1 METTTTRQD
10 SRAQADAVN
19 VNTVFQTKIDSNA
32 ESTVDID
39 RRYLLLLLTPYAES
53 YGLLLLMGN
62 KIDAYHALGAA
73 AAHHHN
79 NTRLDIFPKVHHG
92 SITIFGGRPPHLLET
107 NK

>member
-1 METTTTRQD
+1 MLSMLTLSSKQKSIRMRKVLWT
-10 SRAQADAVN
+10 S
-19 VNTVFQTKIDSNA
+19 ID
-32 ESTVDID
+32 D

-53 YGLLLLMGN
+53 YGLLMGN

-92 SITIFGGRPPHLLET
+92 SFTIFGGRPPHLLET

>member
-1 METTTTRQD
+1 MLSMLTLSSKQKSIRMRKVLWT
-10 SRAQADAVN
+10 S
-19 VNTVFQTKIDSNA
+19 ID
-32 ESTVDID
+32 D

-53 YGLLLLMGN
+53 YGLLMGN

>member
-1 METTTTRQD
+1 MLSMLTLSSKQKSIRMRKVLWT
-10 SRAQADAVN
+10 S
-19 VNTVFQTKIDSNA
+19 ID
-32 ESTVDID
+32 D

-53 YGLLLLMGN
+53 YGLLKLLMGN

-107 NK
+107 DK

>member
-1 METTTTRQD
+1 METTTTRRD

-53 YGLLLLMGN
+53 YGLLMGN

-92 SITIFGGRPPHLLET
+92 SFTIFGGRPPHLLET